1 MPDQEARHRLTPYI
15 DLALLTDLY
24 QLTMM
29 GGFLENGK
37 MEQQAVFDLFF
48 RKVPHDG
55 GFCVAAGLEP
65 AIRYIEGLRFNEDE
79 LAWLRG
85 LGLFHE
91 AFIDYLRDFRFRGDV
106 DAVPEGTL
114 VFPNEPLLRVK
125 APLPEAQLIE
135 TALLNLV
142 NFQTLIAT
150 KAARICLA
158 AEGGPIM
165 EFGLRRAQGPD
176 GGLTGTRASYI
187 GGCQG
192 TSNVLAA
199 KLYGIPAQGTQAHS
213 WVMSFDS
220 EVEAFRAYARA
231 YPDDSV
237 FLVDTYHTL
246 ESGVPAAITVARE
259 MEAAGHRLRAI
270 RLDSGD
276 LAYLSKEARRMLD
289 EAGLDYV
296 RIVASSDLDEWLIQD
311 LKIQGARIDSWGVGT
326 RLITSYNAPTLGG
339 VYKLVAASGA
349 QGKLVPRIKLSSN
362 PEKVT
367 TPGVKQVWRIYDEHG
382 TMQGDLLALEEESF
396 EPSKPVRTRHP
407 GHYYE
412 RRRFSSPA
420 RMEPLLVPVFR
431 GGKNVYTCPPLDEVR
446 QRTIDSLGGLRPEH
460 KRLYN
465 ADIYWVGLS
474 EKLFDLR
481 EHLIEQAAEKTPL
494 VQES

>member
-1 MPDQEARHRLTPYI
+1 MTPYI

-29 GGFLENGK
+29 GGFLETGK
-37 MEQQAVFDLFF
+37 MQQQAVFDLFF

-65 AIRYIEGLRFNEDE
+65 AIRYLEGLRFSEDE
-79 LAWLRG
+79 VAWLGG
-85 LGLFHE
+85 LGLFRE
-91 AFIDYLRDFRFRGDV
+91 PFLDYLRTFRFRGDV
-106 DAVPEGTL
+106 DAMPEGTL
-114 VFPNEPLLRVK
+114 VFPNEPLLRVR

-158 AEGGPIM
+158 AEGGPVM

-176 GGLTGTRASYI
+176 GGLTGTRASYV
-187 GGCQG
+187 GGCDS

-199 KLYGIPAQGTQAHS
+199 RLYGIPARGTQAHS

-220 EVEAFRAYARA
+220 EVEAFRAYARV
-231 YPDDSV
+231 YPDDCT

-246 ESGVPAAITVARE
+246 ESGVPAAITVGRE
-259 MEAAGHRLRAI
+259 MEQQGHRLRAI

-311 LKIQGARIDSWGVGT
+311 LKVQGARIDSWGVGT

-339 VYKLVAASGA
+339 VYKLVAASDA
-349 QGKLVPRIKLSSN
+349 QGRLVPRIKLSSN
-362 PEKVT
+362 AEKVT

-382 TMQGDLLALEEESF
+382 VMQGDLLALEDEHF
-396 EPSKPVRTRHP
+396 DLGRPVRTRHP

-412 RRRFSSPA
+412 RRRFASPA
-420 RMEPLLVPVFR
+420 RLDPLLVPVFR
-431 GGKNVYTCPPLDEVR
+431 GGRLVYECPTIHEAR
-446 QRTIDSLGGLRPEH
+446 QHTLDSLASLRLEH

-474 EKLFDLR
+474 ERLFDLR
-481 EHLIEQAAEKTPL
+481 EHLIEQSVDKTPTTL
-494 VQES
+494 IAET